1 MDYTLNIDG
10 ILFGSN
16 KPFSAALSVLEDIQ
30 TDNVFTEER
39 DYASF
44 EKTPL
49 QYRITSESGE
59 DVQVTIPYSNRLS
72 DSDAAHAVIC
82 FHDGISNW
90 RPVKTDCDQNQRIL
104 KATLAGKNLII
115 GLFLNEYYY
124 SEYTQYMADEFPT
137 WTTLRRQKN
146 SLGQKF
152 LNYFG
157 MQFEKAMSDLRDLR
171 RQRFIDTLDE
181 KMMDWVWIYPIPQIS
196 ASDELTIY
204 DQEDP
209 SLRKE
214 VPILSTL
221 KEFFL
226 NMEQKGVLI
235 DYQSRAMYSIKRY
248 DTILGV
254 VQNIDN
260 RQGFRT
266 TPAPHLV
273 WNPFDEF
280 GLLVG
285 VKRLPLE
292 GNARYRERI
301 KDAFRY
307 PANSSELGLT
317 HALGRELDL
326 IKRATWKDD
335 TKNLYIKGSGLDPR
349 TIRIDGQKIEPNM
362 YAVDRFG
369 NIMIQAFREGKQHTV
384 SIIKDIFKHEL
395 HNKEDEELY
404 KMMFGEDG
412 QATDK
417 LVNWVNYI
425 NEVAPVMWG
434 KFNWDEGYWDTISKD
449 LTGIGYLPNI
459 WDSDI
464 KVWNDYTFKLDLAKE
479 KY

>member
-10 ILFGSN
+10 ILFGSS
-16 KPFSAALSVLEDIQ
+16 KPFSAALTVLEDLQ
-30 TDNVFTEER
+30 ADNVFTEER

-49 QYRITSESGE
+49 QYRITSESGD
-59 DVQVTIPYSNRLS
+59 DVQITIPYSNRLS

-90 RPVKTDCDQNQRIL
+90 RPVKTDCDQNERIL

-196 ASDELTIY
+196 ASDDLTIY

-209 SLRKE
+209 NLRKE

-226 NMEQKGVLI
+226 NMEQKGVLV
-235 DYQSRAMYSIKRY
+235 DYQSRVMYSIKRY
-248 DTILGV
+248 DAILGV